1 MLLGNKKN
9 QEKEQNWSLVLN
21 PVSNEIDRH
30 KLSQRIAEAFHLSLD
45 EALDLVRNT
54 PIILLDNMSRDAAAK
69 AKDYFGGLNGEM
81 FLTNDVYV
89 KRKCYRTV
97 WPEQPDLSFLE
108 EPRAAA
114 MPVSQP
120 VATPQY
126 KLKPEEALYELRSLQ
141 DPQAKIETQN
151 RKESASP
158 GKGEDP
164 ARDFSQIRRLEKEAS
179 AWREKFELLER
190 ESEHLRRSLAEHENR
205 ASESGRE
212 SARAADLEKEL
223 RSQKEQI
230 KSAEQKFLMLQDEYR
245 QARTLYESKI
255 GAAQEE
261 GRRLKTRA
269 DEIQQKLKQ
278 AETERQAAEKL
289 LKDHEQALD
298 SAGSE
303 TKNLSAE
310 IESLKLRKHQIQEE
324 VENRNRSLQDAAE
337 RIHFL
342 ETDIMARSRETEL
355 AAENCRQLERELESF
370 QTRGS
375 EQEAMLE
382 RARQD
387 LAAAAKTVSL
397 LETEA
402 ANLREQARFHG
413 VELRAR
419 ENKIIEL
426 QKLSQEL
433 ENRARSDDELRRQ
446 ALADYGLLAARYNE
460 LESQAG
466 RISAGIE
473 AERADFASQM
483 AVLQNRIEAL
493 QDEREDFDHKTT
505 RLTSEI
511 QDALRAAGD
520 WKTKAEAFE
529 REIQDMKQV
538 RVGQD
543 SLMADK
549 NRQLE
554 DRDRELEVLRRQVRE
569 LNVRL
574 EQRDALHKR
583 EQLNEQLSQKE
594 ERLKSLVGEQ
604 SSLEAE
610 MRQREEKM
618 RGILNEQEKIEK
630 EIVEAR
636 QAQRHYLEQARR
648 EKNGPVKSSR
658 PSVSGISKP
667 AAPDQEPGA

>member
-30 KLSQRIAEAFHLSLD
+30 KLSQRIAEAFRLSLD

-108 EPRAAA
+108 EPRPVAV
-114 MPVSQP
+114 PVSQP
-120 VATPQY
+120 AAVPQY

-141 DPQAKIETQN
+141 ESPAKTEIPVQ
-151 RKESASP
+151 KEPANA
-158 GKGEDP
+158 GRGEDP
-164 ARDFSQIRRLEKEAS
+164 VRDFSQIRRLEKEAS

-205 ASESGRE
+205 LAESGRE
-212 SARAADLEKEL
+212 SARAADLEKAL
-223 RSQKEQI
+223 RSQKEQL
-230 KSAEQKFLMLQDEYR
+230 KSAEQKFLILQDEYR
-245 QARTLYESKI
+245 QARALYESKI
-255 GAAQEE
+255 GAAQDE
-261 GRRLKTRA
+261 GRRFKTRL

-278 AETERQAAEKL
+278 AETERQEAEKRL
-289 LKDHEQALD
+289 RDREQALD

-303 TKNLSAE
+303 TKSLSAE
-310 IESLKLRKHQIQEE
+310 IESLKLREHQIQEE
-324 VENRNRSLQDAAE
+324 LENRNRSLQDAAE
-337 RIHFL
+337 RIHFS
-342 ETDIMARSRETEL
+342 ET
-355 AAENCRQLERELESF
+355 
-370 QTRGS
+370 
-375 EQEAMLE
+375 
-382 RARQD
+382 D

-419 ENKIIEL
+419 ENKIMEL
-426 QKLSQEL
+426 QKLAQEL
-433 ENRARSDDELRRQ
+433 EGRVRSEDELRRQ
-446 ALADYGLLAARYNE
+446 SLADYGLLAARYNE
-460 LESQAG
+460 LETQTG
-466 RISAGIE
+466 RISAGME
-473 AERADFASQM
+473 AERADFAAQM

-493 QDEREDFDHKTT
+493 QDEREAFEQKLT
-505 RLTSEI
+505 RLTAEI
-511 QDALRAAGD
+511 QEALRAAGD
-520 WKTKAEAFE
+520 WKTRAEVFE
-529 REIQDMKQV
+529 REVQDMQQV
-538 RVGQD
+538 RTGQD
-543 SLMADK
+543 SLMAEK

-554 DRDRELEVLRRQVRE
+554 ERDRELEVLRRQVRE
-569 LNVRL
+569 VNVRL

-583 EQLNEQLSQKE
+583 EQLNEQLLQKE
-594 ERLKSLVGEQ
+594 ERLKALVGEQ

-648 EKNGPVKSSR
+648 EKNGPVKASR
-658 PSVSGISKP
+658 PSVSGIGKP
-667 AAPDQEPGA
+667 MAPDPEPGV